1 MRKLIPTI
9 LIMCL
14 VFSTSVI
21 SFGETRTSN
30 SLTEV
35 SKEELATLNKY
46 NLCDQS
52 TGFFSIDKFLEK
64 CTIVEKDDELDS
76 IRYKLVEDTDFS
88 EVCDKINDIEVFN
101 NILYIHYTAADGA
114 DVTISICD
122 DYFNDM
128 AVYDAEA
135 DVAYSISDTYNIKYI
150 DFMEGNNY
158 KMSNELQTLIES
170 YVEND
175 DYEGLCKIPN
185 IRVVEKK
192 VNII

>member
-9 LIMCL
+9 LIICL

-21 SFGETRTSN
+21 SFWKTRTSN

-150 DFMEGNNY
+150 DFMQGNNY
-158 KMSNELQTLIES
+158 KMSNRAAD
-170 YVEND
+170 ND
-175 DYEGLCKIPN
+175 
-185 IRVVEKK
+185 
-192 VNII
+192 